1 MISNNKIKHCSCL
14 SNIEKEVILKLIK
27 QEKCDRSG
35 AFIVPNE
42 TAFIEIEPAV
52 LFDAIGHLIEQ
63 GILKKRACSAVAY
76 EWDDKEKLEKILEN
90 NEKVR

>member
-1 MISNNKIKHCSCL
+1 M
-14 SNIEKEVILKLIK
+14 LKLIK

-42 TAFIEIEPAV
+42 TVFIEIEPAV

-63 GILKKRACSAVAY
+63 GILKKRLVLQLPMNGMTKKNLKNF
-76 EWDDKEKLEKILEN
+76 WKIM
-90 NEKVR
+90 KK

>member
-1 MISNNKIKHCSCL
+1 M
-14 SNIEKEVILKLIK
+14 LKLIK

-63 GILKKRACSAVAY
+63 GILKKRLVLQLTMNGMTKKNLKNF
-76 EWDDKEKLEKILEN
+76 WKIM
-90 NEKVR
+90 KK